1 TDFFNRKPVGF
12 DRYFI
17 RYNSKTKPYGVILQ
31 AGKFDYPWKRTEL
44 TFDNDIQPEG
54 AAETLYYKGKKFLKE
69 AKVVAFQLPFNEVS
83 AGRDSVLYGGQGLVT
98 VGSAN
103 WTLTGA
109 ETYLNFNQVDAVA
122 RALSVPTTQVGGGLE
137 FGTTNRVLVDSTGK
151 IIGFAAKYNVLDSIG
166 EIRYSGYSKFPIS
179 LTLDYARNMTARLD
193 KLKERNAYWLEF
205 RVGQLKEKGDMEFS
219 YTFDRVEQDAV
230 LSVYSFDEFLATN
243 SRNSRVTFGYTFN
256 NNFFVQVMG
265 EFSRRFNAIPGRD
278 NRLSKRILID
288 VNYRF

>member
-1 TDFFNRKPVGF
+1 MSEK
-12 DRYFI
+12 
-17 RYNSKTKPYGVILQ
+17 
-31 AGKFDYPWKRTEL
+31 
-44 TFDNDIQPEG
+44 
-54 AAETLYYKGKKFLKE
+54 
-69 AKVVAFQLPFNEVS
+69 
-83 AGRDSVLYGGQGLVT
+83 
-98 VGSAN
+98 
-103 WTLTGA
+103 
-109 ETYLNFNQVDAVA
+109 
-122 RALSVPTTQVGGGLE
+122 
-137 FGTTNRVLVDSTGK
+137 
-151 IIGFAAKYNVLDSIG
+151 
-166 EIRYSGYSKFPIS
+166 
-179 LTLDYARNMTARLD
+179 LD